1 MPQGGIWPEHAL
13 GCNAVAILAYVHGKC
28 PAKEVLDFI
37 AFRVRSNPAW
47 PADSGAA
54 DDKGRE
60 MLKGNIIE
68 VG

>member
-1 MPQGGIWPEHAL
+1 MPQGGICPEHAL
-13 GCNAVAILAYVHGKC
+13 GCDAVASLAHIHGKC

-54 DDKGRE
+54 NDKSRE
-60 MLKGNIIE
+60 VLKGNIIE